1 MPHVS
6 TERTEEKKEGQIK
19 REGLNQKRFYSRE
32 KKGGERKRKDGGKKE
47 SGAYGAVYSPSVGAG
62 LPFLQGPLIEKV
74 IELVTCVCG
83 PKQRAEETN
92 ELVICPG
99 K

>member
-1 MPHVS
+1 M
-6 TERTEEKKEGQIK
+6 
-19 REGLNQKRFYSRE
+19 
-32 KKGGERKRKDGGKKE
+32 
-47 SGAYGAVYSPSVGAG
+47 
-62 LPFLQGPLIEKV
+62 PFLQGPLIEKV